1 MMDTSTPNGF
11 YHQYRD
17 HLIRLVFRDGREW
30 TGIVTGVAGSNRLT
44 QDPRSA
50 TAVVFTRFVLKGDYY
65 EKVAFFRG
73 RKKRFVPDEV
83 AEIHQLPWRLR
94 KA

>member
-17 HLIRLVFRDGREW
+17 HLIRLVFRDGRQW
-30 TGIVTGVAGSNRLT
+30 IGIVTGVA
-44 QDPRSA
+44 A
-50 TAVVFTRFVLKGDYY
+50 AAVVFTRFELKGDYY
-65 EKVAFFRG
+65 EKVGFFRG

-83 AEIHQLPWRLR
+83 AEIYQLPGRIR
-94 KA
+94 EA